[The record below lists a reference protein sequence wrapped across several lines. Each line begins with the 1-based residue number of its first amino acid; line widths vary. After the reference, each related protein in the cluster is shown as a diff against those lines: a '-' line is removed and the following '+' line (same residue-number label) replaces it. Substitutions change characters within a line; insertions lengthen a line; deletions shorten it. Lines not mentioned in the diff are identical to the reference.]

1 MALPTVTMLAPPS
14 FGGVV
19 TGTPSGTVYVPNA
32 YGFVQAFYQDVNALS
47 LLGFDIQQLPQYT
60 ITIITTTTCT
70 TGVIG
75 RLLGANMNVT
85 TDQPIPL
92 FVSSTQLYRVQ
103 KITVTN
109 ASTSLTTAAGG
120 VYDAASKGGNA
131 IVAAA
136 QVYTAL
142 TTTFKALDL
151 TIALNLREPAATLLY
166 LALTTAQGAAAT
178 ADVYV
183 YGDILTQ

>member
-47 LLGFDIQQLPQYT
+47 LLGFDIQQLPQY
-60 ITIITTTTCT
+60 